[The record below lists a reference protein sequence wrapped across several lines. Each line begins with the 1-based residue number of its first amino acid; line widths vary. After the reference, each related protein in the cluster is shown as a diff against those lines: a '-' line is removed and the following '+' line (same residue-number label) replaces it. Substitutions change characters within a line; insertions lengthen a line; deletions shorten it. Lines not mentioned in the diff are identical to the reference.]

1 MKAPSGFRRAVPA
14 DAEALLD
21 LAQEFYR
28 EEGYP
33 FDRTVARAAWDAL
46 LRDPGQGWAWVIR
59 RREKPVG
66 YLLVTF
72 GYSLEYGGR
81 TAFVDEIY
89 LSPAHRGRGLGTK
102 ALALAERAAAE
113 DGARAIHLEVE
124 RSNTKAH
131 ALYRRR
137 GFTDRRRY
145 LLTKRIEGP
154 GTSET
159 TRTGRGGRTSPS
171 TSRGARGRRT

>member
-1 MKAPSGFRRAVPA
+1 MRVPSGFRRAVPA

-33 FDRTVARAAWDAL
+33 FDRTVARAAWNAL
-46 LRDPGQGWAWVIR
+46 LRDPAQGWAWVIR
-59 RREKPVG
+59 RRTKTVG
-66 YLLVTF
+66 YLLVTL

-102 ALALAERAAAE
+102 ALDLAERAAAE
-113 DGARAIHLEVE
+113 HGARVIHLEVE
-124 RSNTKAH
+124 RANAKAH

-137 GFTDRRRY
+137 GFADRRRY
-145 LLTKRIEGP
+145 LLTKRLDGP
-154 GTSET
+154 GPSGT
-159 TRTGRGGRTSPS
+159 TRKGRGGRTSPS
-171 TSRGARGRRT
+171 TSRGVRGRRK